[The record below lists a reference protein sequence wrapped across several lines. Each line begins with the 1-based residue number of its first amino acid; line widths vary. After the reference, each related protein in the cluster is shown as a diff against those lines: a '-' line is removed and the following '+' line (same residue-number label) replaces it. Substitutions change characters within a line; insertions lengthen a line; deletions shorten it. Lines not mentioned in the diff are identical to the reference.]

1 MFAKFISFPSDH
13 EQNKGIIMEQI
24 EQPQQSAP
32 QTTSLM
38 DRITNVFASPSELFD
53 EVAVTKVQTSSWLVP
68 LILSILM
75 ALSIIVALYYN
86 DSLRSQIYDK
96 QAEKMH
102 QAVEQGKMTQEQ
114 VDQYVDGMRN
124 SGPVMF
130 IAIGGVSA
138 VIMTAIIFFVAT
150 LIFWLVTK
158 FGLKFSGPYT
168 KMLEVFGLSS
178 MIGFLGS
185 IVAIIMMYVFDSM
198 TATPSGSIF
207 IYQDFDVN
215 NKIHLLLAQL
225 NIFTIWQMGILGIGI
240 SKISNKSLGAGL
252 GVAYG
257 LWILWV
263 LASTMFGLG
272 MR

>member
-1 MFAKFISFPSDH
+1 
-13 EQNKGIIMEQI
+13 MEHI
-24 EQPQQSAP
+24 E

-38 DRITNVFASPSELFD
+38 DRITNVFASPFELFD
-53 EVAVTKVQTSSWLVP
+53 EVAVNKVQTSSWLVP
-68 LILSILM
+68 LVLSIFM
-75 ALSIIVALYYN
+75 AISIVVALYYN

-102 QAVEQGKMTQEQ
+102 EAVEQGKMTQEQ

-130 IAIGGVSA
+130 LAIGGGSA
-138 VIMTAIIFFVAT
+138 VIMTVIIFFAAT
-150 LIFWLVTK
+150 LIFWLVAK

-168 KMLEVFGLSS
+168 KMLEVLGLTS

-185 IVAIIMMYVFDSM
+185 IVTVIMMYVFDSM
-198 TATPSGSIF
+198 IATPSGAILIF
-207 IYQDFDVN
+207 QNFDMN
-215 NKIHLLLAQL
+215 SKLHLLLAQL
-225 NIFTIWQMGILGIGI
+225 NVFTIWQMGILGIGI
-240 SKISNKSLGAGL
+240 SKISSKSLGTGL

-263 LASTMFGLG
+263 LASVMFGFG
-272 MR
+272 IR

>member
-1 MFAKFISFPSDH
+1 
-13 EQNKGIIMEQI
+13 MEHI
-24 EQPQQSAP
+24 E

-53 EVAVTKVQTSSWLVP
+53 EVATNKVKTSSWLVP
-68 LILSILM
+68 MILSILM
-75 ALSIIVALYYN
+75 GLFIVVALYFN

-102 QAVEQGKMTQEQ
+102 ELVEQGKMTQEQ
-114 VDQYVDGMRN
+114 ADQYVDGMRN

-130 IAIGGVSA
+130 VAIGGGSA
-138 VIMTAIIFFVAT
+138 VIMTVIIFFAAT
-150 LIFWLVTK
+150 LIFWLVAK
-158 FGLKFSGPYT
+158 IGLKFSGSYT
-168 KMLEVFGLSS
+168 KMLEVFGLTS

-185 IVAIIMMYVFDSM
+185 IVTVIMMYVFDSM
-198 TATPSGSIF
+198 VATPSGAILIF
-207 IYQDFDVN
+207 QDFDVN
-215 NKIHLLLAQL
+215 NKLHLLLAQL
-225 NIFTIWQMGILGIGI
+225 NVFTIWQMGILGIGI

-263 LASTMFGLG
+263 LASVMFGLG

>member
-1 MFAKFISFPSDH
+1 
-13 EQNKGIIMEQI
+13 MEQI
-24 EQPQQSAP
+24 EQTP

-53 EVAVTKVQTSSWLVP
+53 EVAANKVQTSSWLVP
-68 LILSILM
+68 MILSILM
-75 ALSIIVALYYN
+75 ALFIVVALYFN
-86 DSLRSQIYDK
+86 DSLRSQIFDK
-96 QAEKMH
+96 QSEKM
-102 QAVEQGKMTQEQ
+102 QEMVEQGKMTQEQ
-114 VDQYVDGMRN
+114 VDQYVDGMRH

-138 VIMTAIIFFVAT
+138 VIMTAIIFFAAT
-150 LIFWLVTK
+150 LIFWIVAK
-158 FGLKFSGPYT
+158 FGLKFSGSYT
-168 KMLEVFGLSS
+168 KMLEVFGLTS

-185 IVAIIMMYVFDSM
+185 IVVIIMMYVFDSM
-198 TATPSGSIF
+198 AATPSGAIF
-207 IYQDFDVN
+207 IFQDFDVK
-215 NKIHLLLAQL
+215 NKLHLLLAQL

-240 SKISNKSLGAGL
+240 SKISNKSLVTGL

-263 LASTMFGLG
+263 IASTLFGLG

>member
-1 MFAKFISFPSDH
+1 
-13 EQNKGIIMEQI
+13 MEQI
-24 EQPQQSAP
+24 EQTQ

-53 EVAVTKVQTSSWLVP
+53 EVAVNKVQTSSWLVP
-68 LILSILM
+68 LILTILM
-75 ALSIIVALYYN
+75 AISIVVALYYN

-102 QAVEQGKMTQEQ
+102 EAVEQGKMTQEQ

-130 IAIGGVSA
+130 VAIGGGSA
-138 VIMTAIIFFVAT
+138 VIMTAIIFFAVT
-150 LIFWLVTK
+150 LIFWLVIK

-168 KMLEVFGLSS
+168 KMLEVLGLTS

-185 IVAIIMMYVFDSM
+185 IVTVIMMYVFDSM
-198 TATPSGSIF
+198 TATPSGAILIF
-207 IYQDFDVN
+207 QDFDVN
-215 NKIHLLLAQL
+215 SKLHLLLAQL
-225 NIFTIWQMGILGIGI
+225 NVFTIWQMGILGIGI
-240 SKISNKSLGAGL
+240 SKITNKSMVTGL

-257 LWILWV
+257 VWILWV
-263 LASTMFGLG
+263 LASVIFGLG